1 MRPSSIWTIISAVLL
16 LLCLGSFFWG
26 MLRFFSRPAGV
37 SRGAKAIGL
46 CGFAFGFLHL
56 GAIVASPGV
65 GATQAL
71 SAAAFYL
78 TALWLFWWAIQA
90 NSPRPLSAVLS
101 PDIPE
106 HLMQDGPYRFIRHP
120 FYCSYILTWTAGVVA
135 TQQLWL
141 LSTVAVMFGIY
152 LYAAKKEEEKFER
165 SSLGPSYQ
173 QYQARTGRFF
183 PNPVK
188 LIAGPAVEVDG

>member
-1 MRPSSIWTIISAVLL
+1 MTPSSVWTMTSAALL

-26 MLRFFSRPAGV
+26 MLKFFSRPSGV
-37 SRGAKAIGL
+37 SGGAKAIGL
-46 CGFAFGFLHL
+46 CGFVFGFVHL
-56 GAIVASPGV
+56 GTIVASPGV
-65 GATQAL
+65 GASQGI

-78 TALWLFWWAIQA
+78 TALSLFWWAIRT
-90 NSPRPLSAVLS
+90 NSQRPLSAVLS

-106 HLMQDGPYRFIRHP
+106 HLIQEGPYRFMRHP
-120 FYCSYILTWTAGVVA
+120 FYCSYLLTWTAGVLA

-165 SSLGPSYQ
+165 SPLAPGYRR
-173 QYQARTGRFF
+173 YQARTGRFF
-183 PNPVK
+183 PNPIK